1 MSKMTALIFKL
12 VTVLVVSR
20 TIAPADFSN
29 RTAQLKVCQEE
40 EYLDGKI
47 CCKKCEAG
55 QYVKSPCTS
64 PSTYGQCEAC
74 ADGKDY
80 TEHANGLKRCI
91 HCSRC
96 RSDQVETV
104 PCTIVQN
111 RQCQCK
117 PGYFCRPEEACEVCK
132 KCSRCKEEMAE
143 VHSCNATADTVCAKP
158 SPATEKPRLGNTD
171 KATTSAGTVITIV
184 IVIIIGI
191 VLVISLVLWKKRK
204 CSHNPSPG
212 CSSQPSD
219 VKIPIDG
226 AGQGS
231 VEERQNSLNA
241 GTEQQRRV
249 SEGEPL
255 LQNERLAGATRTG
268 IDDEDRGLGDSLS
281 NTANSSQTSLAG
293 LPSSACSSSTPRHSP
308 PTQRQDLAG
317 GRAINENTYIPLE
330 VSESLKKSFAIFT
343 DQVGVKDRKKFLRH
357 IGVKDNDILKAEK
370 NIPADVDEQFYQLLT
385 GWQQDKGK
393 NASIELLLNALL
405 ELGHR
410 HDAENIIQK
419 VIENNYYK
427 LNNENE

>member
-1 MSKMTALIFKL
+1 PILESLHWFPVKFHVDFKIL
-12 VTVLVVSR
+12 MLTVTFLVVSR
-20 TIAPADFSN
+20 TNAAADFSN

-40 EYLDGKI
+40 EYLDGQI

-74 ADGKDY
+74 AGGKDY

-104 PCTIVQN
+104 PCTTVQN
-111 RQCQCK
+111 RRCQCK

-132 KCSRCKEEMAE
+132 RCSRCKEEMAE
-143 VHSCNATADTVCAKP
+143 VHSCNATADTVCVKL
-158 SPATEKPRLGNTD
+158 SPATEKPRL
-171 KATTSAGTVITIV
+171 VITIV

-191 VLVISLVLWKKRK
+191 VLAISLVLWKRRK
-204 CSHNPSPG
+204 CNLNPGPG

-241 GTEQQRRV
+241 GTEQQRCV

-308 PTQRQDLAG
+308 PTQRQDVAG
-317 GRAINENTYIPLE
+317 GRAINENTLIPLE
-330 VSESLKKSFAIFT
+330 VSESLKKSFVIFT

-370 NIPADVDEQFYQLLT
+370 NFPADVDEQFYQLLT

-393 NASIELLLNALL
+393 DASIELLLNALL

-419 VIENNYYK
+419 VVEINYYK